1 MVLPLHTFLFA
12 DMCDYT
18 EDTWLYGDD
27 WSAEVAIGFH
37 ELCRSVVAEEG
48 GEYVKSIGD
57 GAMIRAVDCDQALR
71 VARRIR
77 ALNAQRGYPE
87 LRIGIDTGPAV
98 PRDGDWWGTTVN
110 RASRVTKEAAPGE
123 LLLTERARAA
133 ALGCDELQIV
143 DRGERMLK
151 GLPDC
156 ALHAA
161 LEVDLDVDV
170 EAHMCALA
178 A

>member
-27 WSAEVAIGFH
+27 WSAEVAVGFH
-37 ELCRSVVAEEG
+37 ELCRAVVAEQG

-57 GAMIRAVDCDQALR
+57 GSMIRTADCDQALR

-77 ALNAQRGYPE
+77 ALSAERGYPE
-87 LRIGIDTGPAV
+87 LRLGIDTGPAV

-110 RASRVTKEAAPGE
+110 RAARVTKEASPGE
-123 LLLTERARAA
+123 VLLTERARAA
-133 ALGCDELQIV
+133 ALGCEELQIV

-161 LEVDLDVDV
+161 LEV
-170 EAHMCALA
+170 EAQMCALA
-178 A
+178 VAA